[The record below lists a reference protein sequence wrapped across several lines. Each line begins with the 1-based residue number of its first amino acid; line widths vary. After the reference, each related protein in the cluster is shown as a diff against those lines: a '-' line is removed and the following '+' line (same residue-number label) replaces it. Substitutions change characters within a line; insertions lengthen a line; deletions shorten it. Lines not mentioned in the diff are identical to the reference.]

1 MRRISGFVIA
11 LTFVALGA
19 RSADESQEHLEHLKM
34 MMHEMSEHGAVIPQ
48 PEGTII
54 GLSTQSIA
62 ITARQFSFTPS
73 TFTVN
78 QGDIVTITINVPSND
93 GSSVGHGILMD
104 TYIEGGVNVPRG
116 QTKTITFTATTPG
129 TFVWVC
135 TQSSCGSG
143 HSSMF
148 GQMTVNAVSGP
159 SVSGISPSTGST
171 AGGTDITISG
181 SGFQSGATVTIGGA
195 SATNVGVVSST
206 SITAKTPLGPASEQ
220 AAIPM
225 DVVVTNPDGTK
236 ATLTRGFS
244 YFVPALSILSV
255 TPSSGPISGGTVVTI
270 TGTGFTTAVN
280 SSVTFGGVAATN
292 VTILDAVTMKATT
305 PAHAVGTVD
314 IVVTFGSSVTRPNGF
329 TYQTIPLRHRSVK
342 H

>member
-1 MRRISGFVIA
+1 
-11 LTFVALGA
+11 
-19 RSADESQEHLEHLKM
+19 
-34 MMHEMSEHGAVIPQ
+34 MHEMSEHGAVIPQ
-48 PEGTII
+48 PDAINPLAAQTIN
-54 GLSTQSIA
+54 
-62 ITARQFSFTPS
+62 ITARCFSFTPS
-73 TFTVN
+73 TFSVN
-78 QGDIVTITINVPSND
+78 QGDVVTLNVSVPSADNAS
-93 GSSVGHGILMD
+93 GCQGIGHGILMD

-159 SVSGISPSTGST
+159 SVAGISPSTGST

-280 SSVTFGGVAATN
+280 SSVTFGGVPATN